1 MSCLLKL
8 ALKKEESEETQKE
21 VEMALLTLSRMGY
34 CFIERELYL
43 KEIEDIMEYQ
53 QKHRNLTRLAYWSVW
68 DFLIHRLL
76 ADNSLEEV
84 IVNELHFGREA
95 ARELE
100 ELTRN
105 VNWNRKKGEE
115 MNKEEANEVLIYR
128 AAKDNCR
135 DISNLCMYPLRYAAK
150 NRDVKVED
158 LLKGG
163 AIDAILEEIQRQT
176 LNEAIVNDCFQ
187 FLVNVS
193 RKLKEKNKDEREEEE
208 RKALNRK
215 VFEKM
220 EEEGLF
226 VKNFKKEM
234 LLELEKEKEENKNDG
249 NKVENSE
256 KEDKD
261 EDEDEEEEEEEEE
274 AGEGEGEKE
283 GEEEEGEEENE
294 KEEEE

>member
-115 MNKEEANEVLIYR
+115 MNKEEANEVLVIRRWIKTLKIYFFCCKLHNEEFIGLFCRIVQIYR

-220 EEEGLF
+220 EEEGYEDVLTSFHEKFEFLKKKYFYDLSFNISDYF
-226 VKNFKKEM
+226 VY
-234 LLELEKEKEENKNDG
+234 
-249 NKVENSE
+249 V
-256 KEDKD
+256 
-261 EDEDEEEEEEEEE
+261 
-274 AGEGEGEKE
+274 
-283 GEEEEGEEENE
+283 
-294 KEEEE
+294 